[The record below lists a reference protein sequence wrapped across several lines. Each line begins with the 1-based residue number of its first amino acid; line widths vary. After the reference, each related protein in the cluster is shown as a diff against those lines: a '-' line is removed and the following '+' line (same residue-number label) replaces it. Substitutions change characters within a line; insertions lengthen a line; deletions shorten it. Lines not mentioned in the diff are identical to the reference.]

1 VKKTIEDGGTLV
13 PLIFMSD
20 ETHLTNFSGDKKAWP
35 LYMTIGNLSTKVRC
49 KPTMQSVVLVALLPI
64 HLKMKKMAES
74 LKELQREWNA
84 KVANRVLE
92 YIFRSLGSAERCKF
106 NALCADGK
114 RRLCHPRISGWIA
127 DYPETLE
134 MTKTRNG
141 WCNKCEQAKDKLGQ
155 YTGNNPAPRRDHRLY
170 QRWFKEATT
179 QGVANLTLRG
189 IKNEDN
195 FLWHLETLPNPGDL
209 VKPDILHTILL
220 GVLKHCLEWIS
231 KFLEKHGKLEL
242 FNKVWMSVPSYLEM
256 TRPRKAYEE
265 VIQWQGKE
273 YRTMARWVLSVLAV
287 TLFESTPGQRQPF
300 DNALHCVRSLLE
312 FHHYA
317 SYRSHDDQTLR
328 QMEDSLEDFHRYK
341 EVFQAVRAGKVAN
354 RAARTLRSELIKQ
367 RDIELAEEMSAA
379 DRRCLQ
385 NEWKEY
391 LNAEVESKLTEEG
404 HFNFPKIHLLTH
416 FVETI
421 RGFGNLHGWSSDIGE
436 KAHQYVKEG
445 WRASNRNG
453 DVNVQIIQ
461 HIETR
466 VAFNVRRLKNNAQD
480 VLLSDEEQNSEGEG
494 ETLQISDDNLDPAQ
508 PQTTLHSAQIS
519 KGQTKLARF
528 EDLLRYVKIPEFME
542 ATRRFFNAVRCK
554 KIAESELLTFE
565 IRLYHSIK
573 VWVQEFQT
581 GIWVPQSIRC
591 TIQKPWYSDE
601 PRNDWVW
608 WTTWHER
615 GTQRG
620 ALQKAP
626 YGALKGRL
634 PVRLR
639 CIFKM
644 RVMWKESLHDEWLA
658 LVELTEPAN
667 GGALED
673 GSLLPRVTRPRTL
686 TKRVVKSTEGVV
698 YRIIPVGAISGAA
711 HCIPLIPISVGIAQE
726 WYVNTHIDKETWNTV
741 WDDRLVSSGRII
753 NGSEY
758 SEEVED

>member
-1 VKKTIEDGGTLV
+1 
-13 PLIFMSD
+13 
-20 ETHLTNFSGDKKAWP
+20 
-35 LYMTIGNLSTKVRC
+35 
-49 KPTMQSVVLVALLPI
+49 
-64 HLKMKKMAES
+64 
-74 LKELQREWNA
+74 
-84 KVANRVLE
+84 
-92 YIFRSLGSAERCKF
+92 
-106 NALCADGK
+106 
-114 RRLCHPRISGWIA
+114 
-127 DYPETLE
+127 
-134 MTKTRNG
+134 
-141 WCNKCEQAKDKLGQ
+141 
-155 YTGNNPAPRRDHRLY
+155 
-170 QRWFKEATT
+170 
-179 QGVANLTLRG
+179 
-189 IKNEDN
+189 
-195 FLWHLETLPNPGDL
+195 
-209 VKPDILHTILL
+209 
-220 GVLKHCLEWIS
+220 
-231 KFLEKHGKLEL
+231 
-242 FNKVWMSVPSYLEM
+242 
-256 TRPRKAYEE
+256 
-265 VIQWQGKE
+265 
-273 YRTMARWVLSVLAV
+273 
-287 TLFESTPGQRQPF
+287 
-300 DNALHCVRSLLE
+300 
-312 FHHYA
+312 
-317 SYRSHDDQTLR
+317 
-328 QMEDSLEDFHRYK
+328 
-341 EVFQAVRAGKVAN
+341 
-354 RAARTLRSELIKQ
+354 
-367 RDIELAEEMSAA
+367 
-379 DRRCLQ
+379 
-385 NEWKEY
+385 
-391 LNAEVESKLTEEG
+391 
-404 HFNFPKIHLLTH
+404 
-416 FVETI
+416 
-421 RGFGNLHGWSSDIGE
+421 
-436 KAHQYVKEG
+436 
-445 WRASNRNG
+445 
-453 DVNVQIIQ
+453 
-461 HIETR
+461 
-466 VAFNVRRLKNNAQD
+466 
-480 VLLSDEEQNSEGEG
+480 
-494 ETLQISDDNLDPAQ
+494 
-508 PQTTLHSAQIS
+508 
-519 KGQTKLARF
+519 
-528 EDLLRYVKIPEFME
+528 
-542 ATRRFFNAVRCK
+542 VRCK